1 MQILLIFLNIY
12 KKKNISN
19 FSNLTNI
26 LENKENFI
34 NNISNFSSIN
44 NGINFEKE
52 KTNLQIIN
60 IILSITYTF
69 NFITIIFIV
78 INFPFKCI
86 NRIILI
92 IMSMFFHLFSLISI
106 IFEILDIRKIQ
117 ILYKSLRKFYSRIYN
132 LFGLK
137 IPSSN
142 LNELRILKYSD
153 WGIII
158 CFFSSI
164 ALSIIIGFIESLIIR
179 KRNNSQNIYI
189 DLFNK

>member
-69 NFITIIFIV
+69 NFITFIFIV

-92 IMSMFFHLFSLISI
+92 IMSMFFHLF
-106 IFEILDIRKIQ
+106 
-117 ILYKSLRKFYSRIYN
+117 
-132 LFGLK
+132 
-137 IPSSN
+137 
-142 LNELRILKYSD
+142 ILK
-153 WGIII
+153 
-158 CFFSSI
+158 
-164 ALSIIIGFIESLIIR
+164 
-179 KRNNSQNIYI
+179 
-189 DLFNK
+189 